1 MLAHDGLDP
10 SPNAVKRRLST
21 RGSLEAAFRE
31 VCPDHKGCEVER
43 SILESI
49 LTDLGGGIRQ
59 ARPGTRARAGCLP
72 LELSG
77 DAAEKLIDFLYQLTE
92 ALERHYSGL
101 LINRAH
107 QLASSGPPPP
117 ASTPSDDTPF

>member
-1 MLAHDGLDP
+1 ME
-10 SPNAVKRRLST
+10 PN
-21 RGSLEAAFRE
+21 
-31 VCPDHKGCEVER
+31 
-43 SILESI
+43 
-49 LTDLGGGIRQ
+49 DLPIV
-59 ARPGTRARAGCLP
+59 CLP